1 MDDQAIAAL
10 IDTQT
15 ARTALDQAFYTD
27 NDIYQRD
34 LEAVFF
40 KCWIYAG
47 HISEIPRVGDWFL
60 FEMAGESI
68 IIIRSN
74 DNEVSALVNVCRH
87 RGSKICIEKQG
98 CSKKLVCRYHGW
110 SYSLDGSLHS
120 AAHMGDDFDKS
131 EIRLKKIHAEIL
143 EGMIYINFSERP
155 ASFDPVREGLSGCLR
170 PYRLDK
176 ARVAHRQSYAIN
188 ANWKLAVENYSE
200 CYHCAP
206 SHPEYTRGHSLAKPE
221 ARSVELME
229 EVMSRA
235 RACGLSEESV
245 NCVYLDEPGFG
256 SGYAYERYPMWRGHV
271 TGSEDGQPVAPLL
284 GEIRGYDGGT
294 TDFQVGPVSFAL
306 AYCDH
311 VVIYR
316 FTPVSINECECDI
329 TWLVNADAK
338 EGEAE
343 DGNAYDK
350 ARLTWL
356 WDVTTL
362 ADKRIIEFNA
372 EGVNSRYYQPGP
384 YSTMEEYTWKFT
396 SWYLQAI
403 RP

>member
-10 IDTQT
+10 IDAQGTNT
-15 ARTALDQAFYTD
+15 SLDQAFYTD
-27 NDIYQRD
+27 KDIYQRD
-34 LEAVFF
+34 LEAVYF
-40 KCWIYAG
+40 KCWLYAG
-47 HISEIPRVGDWFL
+47 HLSEIPHVGDWFL
-60 FEMAGESI
+60 FEMAGESVI
-68 IIIRSN
+68 IVRSD
-74 DNEVSALVNVCRH
+74 DNIVSALVNVCRH
-87 RGSKICIEKQG
+87 RGSRICIEKQG

-110 SYSLDGSLHS
+110 SYSLDGRLHS
-120 AAHMGDDFDKS
+120 AAHMGDEFDKS
-131 EIRLKKIHAEIL
+131 EIRLKKIHTETL
-143 EGMIYINFSERP
+143 EGMIYINFSEHP
-155 ASFDPVREGLSGCLR
+155 APFDPVREGLSGCLH

-176 ARVAHRQSYAIN
+176 AKVAQRQSYTIN

-206 SHPEYTRGHSLAKPE
+206 SHPEYTRGHSLAKPD
-221 ARSVELME
+221 ARAAELME

-235 RACGLSEESV
+235 RACGLSQESV

-256 SGYAYERYPMWRGHV
+256 NGYAYERYPMWRGHV
-271 TGSEDGQPVAPLL
+271 TGSEDGKPVAPLL
-284 GEIRGYDGGT
+284 GEIKGYDGGT
-294 TDFQVGPVSFAL
+294 TDFQVGPVTFAL

-316 FTPVSINECECDI
+316 FTPVTINQCVCDI
-329 TWLVNADAK
+329 TWLVNADAV
-338 EGEAE
+338 EGKAGA
-343 DGNAYDK
+343 DNAYDK

-362 ADKRIIEFNA
+362 ADKRIIELNA
-372 EGVNSRYYQPGP
+372 EGVKSRYYKPGP
-384 YSTMEEYTWKFT
+384 HSKMEEYTWKFT